1 MNDGQ
6 KEGGNLCLSLY
17 AGIYRFIVSRNMQP
31 TALKV
36 SCSYDEWQ
44 EHVEGWYSLRE
55 RGRGRPNTVMVQECL
70 EEGVLT

>member
-1 MNDGQ
+1 LFEFVCWD
-6 KEGGNLCLSLY
+6 LSIHSFKKY
-17 AGIYRFIVSRNMQP
+17 AGMQP

-44 EHVEGWYSLRE
+44 EHVEDWYSLRE

-70 EEGVLT
+70 EEGVLI